1 MPERND
7 LHMMYLVYNI
17 CNHPGEQIH
26 GNSKRPNQPSEQL
39 WLKRLLFKKGLNI
52 AIAKDLKT
60 IDAENLLDLQVIQ
73 NSKYM
78 YNHNKRQRPPNS
90 NFNNMADDIQTILTS
105 LQQNYFN
112 RCLDKDNKPPN
123 IITLTN
129 KLKT

>member
-26 GNSKRPNQPSEQL
+26 GNSKRPNQPYIRTTLAQKTAIQE
-39 WLKRLLFKKGLNI
+39 GI
-52 AIAKDLKT
+52 EAIAKYLKT

-78 YNHNKRQRPPNS
+78 YNHNKRETTKFKFQ
-90 NFNNMADDIQTILTS
+90 
-105 LQQNYFN
+105 
-112 RCLDKDNKPPN
+112 
-123 IITLTN
+123 
-129 KLKT
+129 